1 MELIPN
7 LKIEK
12 KGVFSTLNTIAI
24 CIQAW
29 SHNLKDN
36 YMKILK
42 LDYWILLNSN
52 FDVLENELALDL

>member
-1 MELIPN
+1 MA
-7 LKIEK
+7 K
-12 KGVFSTLNTIAI
+12 KKTLYTIAI

-29 SHNLKDN
+29 SQNLKDN
-36 YMKILK
+36 YIKILK

>member
-1 MELIPN
+1 MKLIPN
-7 LKIEK
+7 LSTE
-12 KGVFSTLNTIAI
+12 KGVFSTLYTIAI

-29 SHNLKDN
+29 SQNLKDI
-36 YMKILK
+36 YIKILK